1 MNLISIHDLKREVI
15 EEIFSRT
22 RDFKDKRTS
31 AEAPLSGK
39 TLALIFEKPSGRT
52 RVSFEV
58 AMFQLGGHSI
68 YLGQGDIQLGVR
80 ESIGDAGK
88 VLSRYVDGIVLRTFA
103 HGRVLEMAQASN
115 VPVINGLSDRLHPC
129 QVLSDIYTIREKR
142 GDGRMKVAFVGDG
155 NNVAHSWLYGAAKV
169 GWNLS
174 IATPP
179 GYEPLPEIVRE
190 ALEDAKESGAGIE
203 VTNDAAAA
211 AKGAD
216 VVYTDV
222 WTSMGNEEEKGEREQ
237 AFESYRV
244 TEELLKK
251 TGKDSLVMHCLPA
264 HRGEEITDAVMDS
277 PQSIVF
283 DQAENRLH
291 VQKGIL
297 SLLLGEK

>member
-1 MNLISIHDLKREVI
+1 MNLISIHDLKRDVI
-15 EEIFSRT
+15 EEISSKT
-22 RDFKDKRTS
+22 RDFKDKRAS
-31 AEAPLSGK
+31 AEAPLLGK

-142 GDGRMKVAFVGDG
+142 GNDRMKVAFVGDG

-169 GWNLS
+169 GW
-174 IATPP
+174 
-179 GYEPLPEIVRE
+179 
-190 ALEDAKESGAGIE
+190 D
-203 VTNDAAAA
+203 
-211 AKGAD
+211 
-216 VVYTDV
+216 
-222 WTSMGNEEEKGEREQ
+222 
-237 AFESYRV
+237 
-244 TEELLKK
+244 
-251 TGKDSLVMHCLPA
+251 
-264 HRGEEITDAVMDS
+264 
-277 PQSIVF
+277 
-283 DQAENRLH
+283 
-291 VQKGIL
+291 
-297 SLLLGEK
+297 

>member
-1 MNLISIHDLKREVI
+1 MNLISIHDLKRDVI
-15 EEIFSRT
+15 EEIFSKT
-22 RDFKDKRTS
+22 RDLKDKKTS
-31 AEAPLSGK
+31 AEVPLLGK

-58 AMFQLGGHSI
+58 AMFQLGGYSI
-68 YLGQGDIQLGVR
+68 HLGQSDIQLGVR

-103 HGRVLEMAQASN
+103 HGRVLEMANASS

-142 GDGRMKVAFVGDG
+142 GNDRMKVAFVGDG

-169 GWNLS
+169 GWDLS
-174 IATPP
+174 IAMPP
-179 GYEPLPEIVRE
+179 GYEPLPEVVRE
-190 ALEDAKESGAGIE
+190 ALDDAKESGAGLE
-203 VTNDAAAA
+203 VTNDVLEAV
-211 AKGAD
+211 KGAD
-216 VVYTDV
+216 VVYADV
-222 WTSMGNEEEKGEREQ
+222 WTSMGNEAERAERKK